1 MGGTAGQEP
10 LTVTGEVRVSVTRE
24 LRTVVNAGRV
34 TVVVT
39 AELRVVVTAGRVTVA
54 VAAKQS
60 AANPGAEA
68 TTAT

>member
-1 MGGTAGQEP
+1 M
-10 LTVTGEVRVSVTRE
+10 SVTRE